1 MAKMV
6 YLLEIMSRLRDPE
19 AGCPWDLRQT
29 WASIAPYTLE
39 EAYEVVD
46 AIDRGDASDLC
57 DELGDLLLQVVFHA
71 RIAEEAGAFDF
82 ADVVEGLTD
91 KLVRRHPHVF
101 DRSAPSPMEAGA
113 PGSWEAIKADERA
126 SKAAASDTPLA
137 GVARTLPALR
147 RAQKLQKRA
156 VQLGVA
162 PDDGAGHRTG
172 LEADLDRALGAAQA
186 GPASEGAQALGDLLF
201 ALAAWARQQGLDA
214 EEALRQA
221 NRRFETDCGA
231 RRAESPASALDRPP
245 RVQGATGPSDP
256 AV

>member
-29 WASIAPYTLE
+29 WTSIAPYTLE

-57 DELGDLLLQVVFHA
+57 DELGDLLWQVVFHA

-101 DRSAPSPMEAGA
+101 DRSAPSPMGAGSPA
-113 PGSWEAIKADERA
+113 SWEAIKADERA
-126 SKAAASDTPLA
+126 SKAAASDAPLA
-137 GVARTLPALR
+137 GVARTLPALN

-162 PDDGAGHRTG
+162 QDDGAGHRAR
-172 LEADLDRALGAAQA
+172 LEANLDRTLGAAKA
-186 GPASEGAQALGDLLF
+186 GPGPEGAQALGDLLF

-231 RRAESPASALDRPP
+231 RLAESPVSALDRPP
-245 RVQGATGPSDP
+245 RAHGATSPSDP
-256 AV
+256 SV